1 MARAVADKGY
11 DAAANRKAARER
23 GICPVIHH
31 RSNTGLKYQ
40 IRSTSV
46 RAYNR
51 VPEGAQATQRKAEKE
66 IYARS
71 SA

>member
-23 GICPVIHH
+23 GICPVIPH

-51 VPEGAQATQRKAEKE
+51 VPEEQATQRKAEKE